1 MVSGRRIKLQQLCIN
16 TDIVE
21 EFHSSNDENSDI
33 DDNHDDNE
41 PGFHSNTDS
50 EYESE
55 SDGYSTTD
63 SDINNNK
70 PSSIILNQQEANI
83 RFTIGIITLSVL
95 IPSLLI
101 AYLSLISV
109 CVYIQ

>member
-1 MVSGRRIKLQQLCIN
+1 MVSGRRIKLQQLRIN

-33 DDNHDDNE
+33 DDNHGDDG
-41 PGFHSNTDS
+41 PGFHSNTES
-50 EYESE
+50 EYYSE
-55 SDGYSTTD
+55 TDGYSSTD
-63 SDINNNK
+63 SDIDTNK
-70 PSSIILNQQEANI
+70 PSSVILNQQEANI
-83 RFTIGIITLSVL
+83 RFTIGIITMSVL

-109 CVYIQ
+109 CIYIQ